1 MAGTAEAVDSNV
13 FHKDL
18 LGTTP
23 AGKEIYL
30 VRKHNCPLRTLA
42 FGTGGELPE
51 HLQGGYSSIKEAANA
66 VTAYVESLVV
76 AQSKKSKG
84 RSTTKTK

>member
-1 MAGTAEAVDSNV
+1 MAEQAEAVDSNV

-30 VRKHNCPLRTLA
+30 VRKHNAPLRTLA
-42 FGTGGELPE
+42 FGAGGQLPE
-51 HLQGGYSSIKEAANA
+51 HLQGGYSSIKEAAKA
-66 VTAYVESLVV
+66 VTIYVESLVV
-76 AQSKKSKG
+76 AQGKKKSTG
-84 RSTTKTK
+84 RSTNK

>member
-1 MAGTAEAVDSNV
+1 MAEEVEAVDSKIY
-13 FHKDL
+13 HREI

-30 VRKHNCPLRTLA
+30 VRKRNCPLRTLA
-42 FGTGGELPE
+42 YGSGGQLPE

-66 VTAYVESLVV
+66 VTAYVTSLVE
-76 AQSKKSKG
+76 AASKKKGKG
-84 RSTTKTK
+84 RSTKKD